1 MPGNNP
7 RLKELGERLKRLRLK
22 RNEGQE
28 MFAARIGASV
38 PTLRKME
45 NGDPQ
50 VAIGFWVAAMEIL
63 DKGEDI
69 DKMLDTEDLFEKYE
83 IQQEMLKK
91 QKGRQRAGK
100 RQGIQ

>member
-1 MPGNNP
+1 
-7 RLKELGERLKRLRLK
+7 
-22 RNEGQE
+22 

-50 VAIGFWVAAMEIL
+50 VAIGFWAAAMEIL
-63 DKGEDI
+63 DKGEDL